1 MAGTLIQSKPSDFA
15 RATWSFG
22 WPCEVIPVFIRHNQP
37 ITMTADAVTNWLTC
51 VLGVGS
57 GGVGGVKAGRW

>member
-15 RATWSFG
+15 RETWSLG
-22 WPCEVIPVFIRHNQP
+22 GPWEVIPVFIRNNQP
-37 ITMTADAVTNWLTC
+37 ITRTTDAVTNWLTC
-51 VLGVGS
+51 VLGVGR